1 MRNSN
6 IKYATDILIFSV
18 DSRENVNVRELPKK
32 YFSILLV
39 KREKEPFKD
48 KWCLPGGY
56 IEESET
62 SEEAAKRVLKKETNL
77 SKVYIDQIGVFDDVK
92 RDPRG
97 KTISVAYIALVDK
110 NKIKEKLN
118 DNTRWFDIEMIEDE
132 KNNIIKL
139 SNEDII
145 NIKISKNII
154 NKESNQIK
162 YKLLASSN
170 IAFDHGLIIN
180 NGIFNL
186 RKKAEHSDI
195 IFNLMPE
202 EFTVGELKQVYE
214 IILGKKLIN
223 SVFRRWVANRL
234 TPVQEKIKT
243 GGHRPSQ
250 KFTYKKD

>member
-195 IFNLMPE
+195 IFNLMSE